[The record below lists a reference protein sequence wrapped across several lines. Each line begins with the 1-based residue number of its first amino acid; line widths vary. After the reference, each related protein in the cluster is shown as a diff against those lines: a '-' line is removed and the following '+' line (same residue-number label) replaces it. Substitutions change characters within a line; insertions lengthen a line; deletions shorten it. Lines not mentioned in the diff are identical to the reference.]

1 MDWYKIKVKDLIK
14 KLEKFNP
21 NWEVILNCSIDTTD
35 YKRGENYVN
44 TYDIQNYEL
53 DIYNYEYEND
63 RTGELETSKDIVL
76 NFNIF

>member
-14 KLEKFNP
+14 RLEKFNP

-35 YKRGENYVN
+35 YKRGENYIS

-53 DIYNYEYEND
+53 DIYNYQY
-63 RTGELETSKDIVL
+63 
-76 NFNIF
+76 